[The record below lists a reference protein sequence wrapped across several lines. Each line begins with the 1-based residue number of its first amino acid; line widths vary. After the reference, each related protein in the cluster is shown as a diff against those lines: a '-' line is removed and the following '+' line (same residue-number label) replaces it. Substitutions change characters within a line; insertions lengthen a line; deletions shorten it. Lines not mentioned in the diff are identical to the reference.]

1 MAASLRRS
9 DRSGRRLFL
18 KLNVQRKPAMSV
30 DQPLALIGG
39 EFRKETRSPSLPVV
53 DPCTEEVLWLQ
64 PACGP
69 AEAAEALGHA
79 SKALATWSAVHGW
92 ERGKVLRR
100 IAREM
105 EARRPAIARAL
116 SLEIGRPISQSEGE
130 VNAAIEQFDWFAGE
144 AERLFGETIRSRQ
157 GGRLIVTPEP
167 VGIVAAFS
175 AWNFPVNLPVR
186 KIAPALAAGCPVIV
200 RPSEQVPM
208 TTTLI
213 AQACVAAGVP
223 AGVVQVLTGR
233 ANDIVPSLMAAEEV
247 RKISLTGSTQV
258 GKMLLAQ
265 AAETVKRCSMELGG
279 HSPVVICAD
288 ADVDAAAVQC
298 ATFKF
303 RNAGQVCIAPNRF
316 YVEESVAERFV
327 DRMVAEARA
336 LKLGDSRDPTTT
348 MGPLTLASGRNK
360 VEGLIADAVQRGAKI
375 RAGGRRPDGRNK
387 GFFLEPTVLSDVSD
401 DARIMIEEPF
411 GPVAP
416 VATFHSLDD
425 AIARANSTPYGL
437 AAYAF
442 TGSSSKAEKLSA
454 GLRAGMVGINSF
466 LVAHA
471 EAPFGGIGHSGMGRE
486 GGRQAIQDYQNI
498 KLTNMTWA

>member
-1 MAASLRRS
+1 
-9 DRSGRRLFL
+9 
-18 KLNVQRKPAMSV
+18 MSAE
-30 DQPLALIGG
+30 QPFALIGG
-39 EFRKETRSPSLPVV
+39 AFRSKTQQDPLPVI

-64 PACGP
+64 PACGA
-69 AEAAEALGHA
+69 AEVEEALGYA
-79 SKALATWSAVHGW
+79 REALPTWSAVHGW
-92 ERGKVLRR
+92 ERGKILRR

-105 EARRPAIARAL
+105 ETRRPAIARAL
-116 SLEIGRPISQSEGE
+116 SAEIGRPISQSEGE

-144 AERLFGETIRSRQ
+144 AERLFGDTIRSRQ
-157 GGRLIVTPEP
+157 GGRLIITPEP

-186 KIAPALAAGCPVIV
+186 KIAPALAAGCPIIV
-200 RPSEQVPM
+200 RPSEQVPL

-213 AQACVAAGVP
+213 AEACMAAGVP
-223 AGVVQVLTGR
+223 TGVVQVLTGR
-233 ANDIVPSLMAAEEV
+233 ANDIVPHLMRAEEV

-279 HSPVVICAD
+279 HSPVVVCAD
-288 ADVDAAAVQC
+288 SDVDSAAAQC
-298 ATFKF
+298 ANFKF

-316 YVEESVAERFV
+316 YVEETVV
-327 DRMVAEARA
+327 DRFLERMVVEARA
-336 LKLGDSRDPTTT
+336 LKVGDSRDPSTT

-360 VEGLIADAVQRGAKI
+360 VEGLIADAIKRGAKL
-375 RAGGRRPDGRNK
+375 RTGGHRPEGRNK
-387 GFFLEPTVLSDVSD
+387 GFFLEPTVLSDVPD
-401 DARIMIEEPF
+401 DAHIMSEEPF

-416 VATFHSLDD
+416 VATFTALDD
-425 AIARANSTPYGL
+425 AILRANSTPYGL

-442 TGSSSKAEKLSA
+442 TGNSAKAEKLSA

-466 LVAHA
+466 LIAHA
-471 EAPFGGIGHSGMGRE
+471 EAPFGGINHSGMGRE

-498 KLTNMTWA
+498 KLTNMTWS

>member
-1 MAASLRRS
+1 M
-9 DRSGRRLFL
+9 
-18 KLNVQRKPAMSV
+18 NV
-30 DQPLALIGG
+30 DQPRALIGG
-39 EFRKETRSPSLPVV
+39 MFRDRTGNESIPVV
-53 DPCTEEVLWLQ
+53 DPCTEDTLWSQL
-64 PACGP
+64 ACGP
-69 AEAAEALGHA
+69 AEVEEALEHA
-79 SKALATWSAVHGW
+79 RKALPSWSAVHGW
-92 ERGKVLRR
+92 ERGKLLRR

-105 EARRPAIARAL
+105 EARRQAIARAL
-116 SLEIGRPISQSEGE
+116 SLEIGRPIAQSEGE

-157 GGRLIVTPEP
+157 GGRLIAAPEP
-167 VGIVAAFS
+167 VGIVGAFS

-200 RPSEQVPM
+200 RPSEQVPL

-213 AQACVAAGVP
+213 AEACVAAGVP
-223 AGVVQVLTGR
+223 SGVLQVLTGR
-233 ANDIVPSLMAAEEV
+233 ATDIVPGLMASNDV

-265 AAETVKRCSMELGG
+265 AAATVKRCSMELGG
-279 HSPVVICAD
+279 HSPVVVCAD
-288 ADVDAAAVQC
+288 ADVEAAAVQC

-316 YVEESVAERFV
+316 YVEESVVGRFL

-336 LKLGDSRDPTTT
+336 LKLGSSQDPQTT

-360 VEGLIADAVQRGAKI
+360 VEGLIADAVKRGATVET
-375 RAGGRRPDGRNK
+375 GGRRPEGRNK
-387 GFFLEPTVLSDVSD
+387 GFFLEPTILSGVPD
-401 DARIMIEEPF
+401 DARIMNEEPF
-411 GPVAP
+411 GPVAA
-416 VATFHSLDD
+416 VASFRSLDD

-442 TGSSSKAEKLSA
+442 TGSAAKADQLSA
-454 GLRAGMVGINSF
+454 GLRAGMVGVNTF

-471 EAPFGGIGHSGMGRE
+471 EAPFGGVDHSGMGRE

-498 KLTNMTWA
+498 KLTSVAWA